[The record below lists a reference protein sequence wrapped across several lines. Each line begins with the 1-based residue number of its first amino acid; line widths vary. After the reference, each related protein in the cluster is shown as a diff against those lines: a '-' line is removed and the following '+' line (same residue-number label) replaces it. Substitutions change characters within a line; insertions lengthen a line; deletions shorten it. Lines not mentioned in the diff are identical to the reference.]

1 MKIELK
7 LCLLLDWMKQFWWG
21 CSQSSLQL
29 NIQYKKQLI
38 NVENDE
44 ESTDTASNGDDTGCG
59 SESDGKAEYD
69 ENQNNDNSNDKMTN
83 KCQMMK

>member
-1 MKIELK
+1 MKH
-7 LCLLLDWMKQFWWG
+7 FWWG

-44 ESTDTASNGDDTGCG
+44 ESSDTASNGDVTGCG

-69 ENQNNDNSNDKMTN
+69 ENQNNDNSNDKMTT
-83 KCQMMK
+83 MIEI